1 MSELEDDE
9 ARLDALLDVAASDLA
24 VDGSPHAGDEA
35 LLTRGIDATIARVL
49 VGRARGVAR
58 RRRLTYGAAAAA
70 MVVASASFALI
81 ETSRSERRTSE
92 PARAAIATAQPTSTG
107 LAGAA
112 PSESTSGA
120 TDFQAPL
127 PQVGPPPVTTLSGAL
142 PSLEPTAAQLFA
154 QANEARRRGDEALAV
169 RQYGTLQRR
178 FPRAP
183 EASLSHVAL
192 ARLYLDRLGDPARA
206 LAEFD
211 QYLAGGREDALNE
224 EALVGRALALQR
236 LGRAAEEKDAWQKLL
251 AAFPNSLSAAR
262 ARARLPELH

>member
-1 MSELEDDE
+1 MSRLQDDE
-9 ARLDALLDVAASDLA
+9 ARLDVLLDLAARDLA
-24 VDGSPHAGDEA
+24 VDGSAHAGDEA
-35 LLTRGIDATIARVL
+35 LLARGIDATITRAL
-49 VGRARGVAR
+49 ASRARDVAR
-58 RRRLTYGAAAAA
+58 RKRWTYGAVAAAL
-70 MVVASASFALI
+70 VVASASFALI
-81 ETSRSERRTSE
+81 ERARRERPTSE
-92 PARAAIATAQPTSTG
+92 PPRAAAVTPPPASAGIAATAPPERTS
-107 LAGAA
+107 AA
-112 PSESTSGA
+112 AAS
-120 TDFQAPL
+120 QAP
-127 PQVGPPPVTTLSGAL
+127 PSNGTL

-262 ARARLPELH
+262 ARARLLELH

>member
-1 MSELEDDE
+1 M
-9 ARLDALLDVAASDLA
+9 
-24 VDGSPHAGDEA
+24 
-35 LLTRGIDATIARVL
+35 
-49 VGRARGVAR
+49 
-58 RRRLTYGAAAAA
+58 
-70 MVVASASFALI
+70 
-81 ETSRSERRTSE
+81 
-92 PARAAIATAQPTSTG
+92 Q
-107 LAGAA
+107 
-112 PSESTSGA
+112 
-120 TDFQAPL
+120 
-127 PQVGPPPVTTLSGAL
+127 

-211 QYLAGGREDALNE
+211 QYLAGSREDALDE
-224 EALVGRALALQR
+224 ETLVGRALALQR

-251 AAFPNSLSAAR
+251 VGFPDSLSAAR
-262 ARARLPELH
+262 ARARLLELH